1 MNGVDSLLDVLR
13 DASEIPFLR
22 LAAVALLGFVAAR
35 GISIGFARLGE
46 RMPAVVRVR
55 LLQAVPLAR
64 LAIALAVIVYVV
76 PRVVAPTPQN
86 LFAVLGAAGIAI
98 GFALKDYVGSLV
110 AGIVAITEAPYRQGD
125 WIKIGRHYGEVRSVG
140 LRAIEVVTLDDDVVT
155 IPHGVL
161 WTDDIANAN
170 DGARSLMVV
179 TDLWLEPDHDVDAVR
194 RRLLEVVW
202 TSPWLDVRRP
212 ATVVVREDPW
222 GTRYQL
228 KAYPLEAR
236 DQVPFRTDLVTRG
249 KEALRAMDVRFVQ
262 RGPLTIDTDEGAAG
276 GSGDRAAGG
285 RGTT

>member
-1 MNGVDSLLDVLR
+1 MNGAEGLLDVVR
-13 DASEIPFLR
+13 DVSEIPFLR
-22 LAAVALLGFVAAR
+22 IVAVLLLGFLAAR
-35 GISIGFARLGE
+35 GVSVGFARLGE
-46 RMPAVVRVR
+46 RVPAAVRVR

-86 LFAVLGAAGIAI
+86 LIAIVGAAGIAI

-110 AGIVAITEAPYRQGD
+110 AGVVAITEAPYRQGD
-125 WIKIGRHYGEVRSVG
+125 WIRIGSHYGEVRSVG

-170 DGARSLMVV
+170 DGARTLMVV
-179 TDLWLEPDHDVDAVR
+179 TDLWLAPDHDAGAVR
-194 RRLLEVVW
+194 RRLQEVAW

-212 ATVVVREDPW
+212 VAVVVREDPW
-222 GTRYQL
+222 GTRYQI

-236 DQVPFRTDLVTRG
+236 DQVPFRSDLVTRG
-249 KEALRAMDVRFVQ
+249 KAALRALEVRFVE
-262 RGPLTIDTDEGAAG
+262 RRPSAADAPGAPDAPSGGAG
-276 GSGDRAAGG
+276 
-285 RGTT
+285 